1 MSAASTET
9 RTRAS
14 ALPPDERR
22 AAIVKATVPLLLEHG
37 EAVSTRQIAE
47 AAGIAEGTIFRVF
60 PDKQAVIV
68 AAVEAAFESTWF
80 EKQVEAI
87 DRTLPMEDQLVEAAR
102 LLQRRFSVIWRLLPI
117 ARDTG
122 VIKPGSARRPDV
134 HALADLFAPYADR
147 CASIP
152 RSRPGACGPSP
163 WPPATRAS
171 SPTAPCRPSSSCRSC
186 STASAPT
193 PRGPPD
199 DPDIPP
205 PAPDRR
211 DLARGGP
218 PVLIRLLRTHLSAA
232 TAGC

>member
-1 MSAASTET
+1 M
-9 RTRAS
+9 
-14 ALPPDERR
+14 
-22 AAIVKATVPLLLEHG
+22 PLLLEHG

-87 DRTLPMEDQLVEAAR
+87 DRTQPMEDQLVEAAR

-134 HALADLFAPYADR
+134 HALADLFAPYADQLR
-147 CASIP
+147 VDPEIAARRL
-152 RSRPGACGPSP
+152 RSLALATSNPGFEPDGPV
-163 WPPATRAS
+163 PPEELVS
-171 SPTAPCRPSSSCRSC
+171 
-186 STASAPT
+186 
-193 PRGPPD
+193 
-199 DPDIPP
+199 
-205 PAPDRR
+205 
-211 DLARGGP
+211 
-218 PVLIRLLRTHLSAA
+218 LLLDGIRTHSPR
-232 TAGC
+232 TSR